1 MLPREDVCPRS
12 RALGPQRLTR
22 VVPALLAALPPLTD
36 GQAAGAAA
44 ALSPKLRNIIPILRQ
59 MAAPVFTPPTLTVFK
74 PPLTVKM
81 KVPQEANDLDVAEF
95 SLCFAIGSLP
105 RFDHICVCY
114 GWG

>member
-1 MLPREDVCPRS
+1 M
-12 RALGPQRLTR
+12 
-22 VVPALLAALPPLTD
+22 TD

-114 GWG
+114 GWVWRVTSLFVAAVHHAVRSVEVFLVAGCP